1 MSSTITDPASGLPG
15 GLRSDL
21 VLIPIAASAF
31 GFVSGLLTSSR
42 LAARQFLAENAHRLP
57 TTVQGWYFYQKTKN
71 YRVMYSGVLGGLKTG
86 GRIGL
91 WTATFVGLEE
101 GIEAG
106 VRRSLPDSAASYRT
120 RWASG
125 GLAGL
130 GLATTAGQIYR
141 LSRYA
146 APRRMFLGASLGIIA
161 GGSHDLRDWM
171 KTKLPVALD

>member
-1 MSSTITDPASGLPG
+1 MLIGYLLPSKGELLCFRWPCAS
-15 GLRSDL
+15 LRAFAPFADL
-21 VLIPIAASAF
+21 LASF
-31 GFVSGLLTSSR
+31 NR
-42 LAARQFLAENAHRLP
+42 
-57 TTVQGWYFYQKTKN
+57 WYFYQKTKN

-106 VRRSLPDSAASYRT
+106 VRRSLPASAASYRT

-130 GLATTAGQIYR
+130 GLATAAGQICKMSSARRSADVVHPRFPSADR
-141 LSRYA
+141 LSRYS
-146 APRRMFLGASLGIIA
+146 APRRMLLGASLGIIA

-171 KTKLPVALD
+171 KTKLPPSRD